1 MDNRPNSP
9 ACERSSDL
17 MAFLYNEMNASETR
31 EFESHLR
38 ECRNCREE
46 AASFGTVRESIAT
59 WRDEVLT
66 GFVPSTAA
74 PTKKSALA
82 AFRQFFDLS
91 PLWLQS
97 AAVALTCCVIFGL
110 FYFTFKKDNTFPART
125 DAKYTEQDVKRLVDE
140 ALAKQKSAPVVDN
153 TPQPFSSVNPQP
165 PAPQLKRS
173 SKQATQQTARNRRP
187 LSRAEREQLAAD
199 LRLLPTDDDLD
210 LLGDRI
216 NYEEKR

>member
-1 MDNRPNSP
+1 MSNNNSP
-9 ACERSSDL
+9 VCERSSDL
-17 MAFLYNEMNASETR
+17 MAFLYNEISDAESR
-31 EFESHLR
+31 DFKSHLR
-38 ECRNCREE
+38 ECATCREE
-46 AASFGTVRESIAT
+46 AASFGTVRESMVA

-66 GFVPSTAA
+66 GFVPSAA
-74 PTKKSALA
+74 TPTRKSALA

-97 AAVALTCCVIFGL
+97 AAITFMCCVIFGT
-110 FYFTFKKDNTFPART
+110 FVFFFKKDNTFPPSA
-125 DAKYTEQDVKRLVDE
+125 DAKYTETDVRQLIDE
-140 ALAKQKSAPVVDN
+140 ALAKQKAAAPVIDDTQETLAAVD
-153 TPQPFSSVNPQP
+153 PEP
-165 PAPQLKRS
+165 PKHSAKRPT
-173 SKQATQQTARNRRP
+173 KHTARNRRP

>member
-1 MDNRPNSP
+1 
-9 ACERSSDL
+9 
-17 MAFLYNEMNASETR
+17 MAFLYNEMNAGETR
-31 EFESHLR
+31 EFESHLH

-46 AASFGTVRESIAT
+46 AASFGSVRESIST

-66 GFVPSTAA
+66 GFVPSAA
-74 PTKKSALA
+74 TPTRKSALA

-97 AAVALTCCVIFGL
+97 AAITVMCCLVFGV
-110 FYFTFKKDNTFPART
+110 FVYFFKKDNTFPQRADARYT
-125 DAKYTEQDVKRLVDE
+125 DTDVKQLIDE
-140 ALAKQKSAPVVDN
+140 ALAKQKAAPPVVDN
-153 TPQPFSSVNPQP
+153 TDDTIAPADPQSPKSAKSSTKHTP
-165 PAPQLKRS
+165 RS
-173 SKQATQQTARNRRP
+173 RRP

-216 NYEEKR
+216 NNEEKR